1 MKKGLVAI
9 LALLCMLGVAGCNKE
24 EEKPKVQASK
34 TQVSSVNSVSEE
46 SSKINESAEVSETSK
61 PGLFEREEQSLS
73 PVTSDNVVDLG
84 GDATSEQMSDI
95 DRSNEDEKK
104 YDVGD
109 TTRAQA
115 FLNKIKS
122 SKKYVFTCGEVK
134 ITRNGNDYY
143 IDKDDVLKLN
153 GKTYV
158 NGKES
163 EENYDDKLADAY
175 ANIYNFGTESLTKSV
190 VGYEMYKI
198 DDKVYKVTFRENGI
212 SIICDNEQVDMDI
225 REPDADDLKALVLR
239 GE

>member
-9 LALLCMLGVAGCNKE
+9 IALICMLGVAGCNKG

-163 EENYDDKLADAY
+163 EENYDDKLADA
-175 ANIYNFGTESLTKSV
+175 
-190 VGYEMYKI
+190 
-198 DDKVYKVTFRENGI
+198 
-212 SIICDNEQVDMDI
+212 
-225 REPDADDLKALVLR
+225 
-239 GE
+239 